1 MVLMKTMVASMVVRR
16 SLRRLVRSGSFG
28 SLRRPCVFVCVCVCV
43 ISGVKY
49 LYEGVCI

>member
-28 SLRRPCVFVCVCVCV
+28 SLR
-43 ISGVKY
+43 VKY